1 MATHDYNIANQT
13 ATNARTDINNALSA
27 IVSNNSSA
35 SEPSTKFAN
44 MWWYDTTNNI
54 LKFRNEA
61 NDAWIII
68 GQLDQANNTF
78 SGGTPAGAV
87 QPFAMSTPPTGWLK
101 CNGQAVSR
109 TTYAALFSAIGTTYG
124 TGDGSTTFNVPDL
137 RGEFIRGWDDSR
149 GIDSGR
155 TLGSSQADAIEAH
168 THDVDIEASKIAD
181 SATELTSGQTGLQ
194 FSTYDPEANAVG
206 YLWSDSAT
214 GATDSTGGTET
225 RPRNIAL
232 NYCIKYQ
239 ERQWLTRK

>member
-68 GQLDQANNTF
+68 GQLDQTNNTF

-109 TTYAALFSAIGTTYG
+109 TGYAALFSAIGTTYG
-124 TGDGSTTFNVPDL
+124 VGDGSTTFNVPDL

-155 TLGSSQADAIEAH
+155 TLGSSQAGAIEAH
-168 THDVDIEASKIAD
+168 THDVDVSASLLTGPSVINTEGQGGALYGV
-181 SATELTSGQTGLQ
+181 ATDESSVTAYSVTTSGTD
-194 FSTYDPEANAVG
+194 T
-206 YLWSDSAT
+206 
-214 GATDSTGGTET
+214 TDSTGGTET

-232 NYCIKYQ
+232 NYCIKY
-239 ERQWLTRK
+239 

>member
-13 ATNARTDINNALSA
+13 ATTARTDINNALSA

-68 GQLDQANNTF
+68 GQLDQTNNAF

-101 CNGQAVSR
+101 CNGQAISR
-109 TTYAALFSAIGTTYG
+109 TTYATLFSAIGTTYG
-124 TGDGSTTFNVPDL
+124 VGDGSTTFNVPDL

-155 TLGSSQADAIEAH
+155 TLGSSQADDTEAH
-168 THDVDIEASKIAD
+168 THTADIEASLIAD
-181 SATELTSGQTGLQ
+181 NATELTSGQKGLQ
-194 FSTYDPEANAVG
+194 TFSYDSENPIFAH
-206 YLWSDSAT
+206 LWSDASSGST
-214 GATDSTGGTET
+214 GSTGGTET

-232 NYCIKYQ
+232 NYCIKY
-239 ERQWLTRK
+239 

>member
-13 ATNARTDINNALSA
+13 ATNARTDINNALLA
-27 IVSNNSSA
+27 IVSNNSSD
-35 SEPSTKFAN
+35 SEPSTKFKY
-44 MWWYDTTNNI
+44 MWWYDTSTHT
-54 LKFRNEA
+54 LKLRNEG
-61 NDAWIII
+61 NDDWIII
-68 GQLDQANNTF
+68 GQLDQTNNAF

-109 TTYAALFSAIGTTYG
+109 TGYAALFSAIGTTYG

-155 TLGSSQADAIEAH
+155 TLGSNQSDAIEAH
-168 THDVDIEASKIAD
+168 THDVDIEASDIAD

-194 FSTYDPEANAVG
+194 YHTYVYDPEGQPSA

-214 GATDSTGGTET
+214 GETDSTGGTET

-232 NYCIKYQ
+232 NYCIKY
-239 ERQWLTRK
+239 

>member
-35 SEPSTKFAN
+35 SEPSTTFAN

-68 GQLDQANNTF
+68 GQLDQTNNAF

-101 CNGQAVSR
+101 CNGQAISR
-109 TTYAALFSAIGTTYG
+109 TNYAALFSAIGTTYG

-155 TLGSSQADAIEAH
+155 TLGSSQSDDIEGH
-168 THDVDIEASKIAD
+168 THDVDVSASLLTGPTVYETEGEGGALYGVASDEAPVTAYAVT
-181 SATELTSGQTGLQ
+181 SAGTDT
-194 FSTYDPEANAVG
+194 
-206 YLWSDSAT
+206 
-214 GATDSTGGTET
+214 TDSTGGTET

-232 NYCIKYQ
+232 NYCIKY
-239 ERQWLTRK
+239 